1 MNSVCELC
9 SKPIYSGD
17 GSYGACNEC
26 VKIHISNAIKD
37 KKSYESIHLRHEKR
51 RANAIEEWD
60 CYDWKDESNYK

>member
-9 SKPIYSGD
+9 SKPIYPGD

-37 KKSYESIHLRHEKR
+37 KKSYESIHLRH
-51 RANAIEEWD
+51 
-60 CYDWKDESNYK
+60 KDEFNYKFRCYSAK

>member
-37 KKSYESIHLRHEKR
+37 KKSYESIHLRHSI
-51 RANAIEEWD
+51 ADEEVMM
-60 CYDWKDESNYK
+60 DWKTDGKGNLIPRF

>member
-1 MNSVCELC
+1 MNCELC

-37 KKSYESIHLRHEKR
+37 KKSYESIHLRHS
-51 RANAIEEWD
+51 IEDEEVGT
-60 CYDWKDESNYK
+60 YWKTDGKGNLIPRF

>member
-37 KKSYESIHLRHEKR
+37 KKSYEAIYLRHKKER
-51 RANAIEEWD
+51 EV
-60 CYDWKDESNYK
+60 

>member
-1 MNSVCELC
+1 MNSGWGMDLCELC

-37 KKSYESIHLRHEKR
+37 KKSYESIHLRHKR
-51 RANAIEEWD
+51 ERGET
-60 CYDWKDESNYK
+60 

>member
-37 KKSYESIHLRHEKR
+37 KKSYESIHLRHKR
-51 RANAIEEWD
+51 ERGET
-60 CYDWKDESNYK
+60 

>member
-26 VKIHISNAIKD
+26 VKIRISNAIKV
-37 KKSYESIHLRHEKR
+37 KKELIYLRHKR
-51 RANAIEEWD
+51 ERGAR
-60 CYDWKDESNYK
+60 